1 MAQQA
6 LEHVGLVLAGLAVEE
21 TRGELD
27 QCGARVGRD
36 PRASSGGQRGV
47 EVVGQFATQLGG
59 QRVAV
64 ARRLGRRMP
73 SPNRYRWRFR
83 PMQCRPIVDPR
94 LSCSL
99 RSDLPT
105 VVTAGDRCRFGVTS
119 PAPPDS
125 INGEVCQCPAIR
137 QQRERNPT
145 AATHSSLLKRQEARC
160 PIQHRHSVAASL

>member
-1 MAQQA
+1 MRNPSFCRMPPRCSR
-6 LEHVGLVLAGLAVEE
+6 HVTLLASLNDPLPCTARLWTRRIGGGAAAVGWSADSL
-21 TRGELD
+21 RYH
-27 QCGARVGRD
+27 R
-36 PRASSGGQRGV
+36 
-47 EVVGQFATQLGG
+47 
-59 QRVAV
+59 RVAV